1 MSGGRRVLV
10 TGAGG
15 FIGARSLAP
24 LSAAGFEVHGVRSPR
39 APEPGRGAARAARVP
54 EGVPMHRAD
63 LLDARETDALLDA
76 VRPSHLL
83 HFAWIATPGTYWRS
97 ADNFRW
103 LAASVHLLE
112 AFRRLG
118 GVRAVMAGSCAEYD
132 WSRASVC
139 EERTTPLADSSG
151 PGVAAPYAECKI
163 ALSRAL
169 AQFGGTH
176 RLSTAWGRIFFQF
189 GPYEHPDR
197 LVPSVIQNLLLNR
210 EAPCSHGRQVR
221 SFLHVADVGA
231 AFAAVLDGDLEGPV
245 NIGAE
250 ERVTVAEFVERIAN
264 QIGRPDLLRLG
275 ARPAPAREPPL
286 LVPQVHRLR
295 DLANWRPR
303 FTLDEAVSDTI
314 GWWRSRLLA
323 DAADPEGPGGLDNHG
338 RVDHR

>member
-1 MSGGRRVLV
+1 MNGGRRVLV

-24 LSAAGFEVHGVRSPR
+24 LKAAGFEVHGVRSPR
-39 APEPGRGAARAARVP
+39 APDPGRGAIPAARVP
-54 EGVPMHRAD
+54 EGVSMHRAD

-151 PGVAAPYAECKI
+151 PGAAAPYAECKI

-169 AQFGGTH
+169 AKFGGTH
-176 RLSTAWGRIFFQF
+176 RLSSAWGRIFFQF
-189 GPYEHPDR
+189 GPGEDPRR
-197 LVPSVIQNLLLNR
+197 LVASVIVDLLSGR
-210 EAPCSHGRQVR
+210 EAACTAGTQVR
-221 SFLHVADVGA
+221 SFLHVDDVGR
-231 AFAAVLDGDLEGPV
+231 AFAALLAADVEGAVNVGSADRMSVADL
-245 NIGAE
+245 IGRIA
-250 ERVTVAEFVERIAN
+250 ERI
-264 QIGRPDLLRLG
+264 GRRDLVRLG
-275 ARPAPAREPPL
+275 ARDTPVSEPPL
-286 LVPQVHRLR
+286 LVPDIGRLR
-295 DLANWRPR
+295 AEVGFEPAW
-303 FTLDEAVSDTI
+303 TLDAGLEDTI
-314 GWWRSRLLA
+314 QWWRSALA
-323 DAADPEGPGGLDNHG
+323 GRAAGGIRRAD
-338 RVDHR
+338 